1 MHPEPSSAVHPA
13 AQPGRGWRRAAL
25 ASHLVLAPASAAV
38 IVLIAFSGGG
48 PWLVAA
54 TVAVAVALHLAVV
67 LAVRF
72 PDVGFGLASA
82 AMLALVLLPM
92 PGWSPS
98 LLPSAGCFLLV
109 LWRQAE
115 LGARLRRLLALAVG
129 LLGVLL
135 AELVAVSRSSEVE
148 PTWMRVTEGALLAG
162 AVVGVWLAAIAA
174 TRRRQ
179 RAASAQAARIEEARR
194 AERAGIRGD
203 LHDVIAHSL
212 TVMIA
217 RAEAAALATV
227 DPGAEAELLE
237 IAESGRDALDGL
249 RAMLAVLDAD
259 PGATPELPL
268 SLEALPTMVAAAST
282 SLHTVELVEEG
293 ERGPLSLRAELALVR
308 LVQEAITNALRHVQP
323 PLAVRVRLRWEPH
336 RVLVVVQD
344 DGGSGPRRARG
355 SGSGLS
361 GVRERVLAADGTFEV
376 TEEGGWRLEAML
388 PVREK
393 R

>member
-1 MHPEPSSAVHPA
+1 MHPDPASAAHPA

-25 ASHLVLAPASAAV
+25 VGHLVLAPASVAV
-38 IVLIAFSGGG
+38 IVLIAASGGG
-48 PWLVAA
+48 TWLVGA
-54 TVAVAVALHLAVV
+54 TVAVTVALHVAVGLAG
-67 LAVRF
+67 RF
-72 PDVGFGLASA
+72 PDAGFALSA
-82 AMLALVLLPM
+82 AAMVALVLLPM

-109 LWRQAE
+109 LWREAE
-115 LGARLRRLLALAVG
+115 LGARTRRLVALAVG
-129 LLGVLL
+129 LLGVVL
-135 AELVAVSRSSEVE
+135 AELVAVRRSVDVE
-148 PTWMRVTEGALLAG
+148 PTWMRLTEGVLLAG
-162 AVVGVWLAAIAA
+162 TVVGVWLAAIAA
-174 TRRRQ
+174 TRRRE
-179 RAASAQAARIEEARR
+179 RAASAQAARIDEARR
-194 AERAGIRGD
+194 AERAGIRSD

-227 DPGAEAELLE
+227 DPGAETELLE

-259 PGATPELPL
+259 PGATSGLPL

-293 ERGPLSLRAELALVR
+293 ERRTLSLRAELALVR

-323 PLAVRVRLRWEPH
+323 PLAVRVRLRWEAD
-336 RVLVVVQD
+336 RVGVVVQD

-376 TEEGGWRLEAML
+376 TEDGGWRLEAML
-388 PVREK
+388 PVRE
-393 R
+393 RR